1 MTSAETKQK
10 QQKPDALRRNAYLA
24 SCLSASAQSSR
35 SPMRT
40 ADTSMYGSQTVKP
53 RPIRST
59 AVLRMVLCGG
69 SLGLGG
75 CSRRNVRALPKM
87 AKGKKTDK
95 ILFLVMF
102 SLNYIFK
109 V

>member
-1 MTSAETKQK
+1 MTSAKTKQN
-10 QQKPDALRRNAYLA
+10 QQKPNALRWNTYLA
-24 SCLSASAQSSR
+24 SCFSASAQSSR

-53 RPIRST
+53 RPIRSM

-87 AKGKKTDK
+87 TKEKKTER
-95 ILFLVMF
+95 
-102 SLNYIFK
+102 
-109 V
+109 